1 VNLIQASESGDLAL
15 VRTILATEVNIDAV
29 DDRGRTAVM
38 AATHGNHPAV
48 VNVLIEAGANIH
60 IQDNMRDNPFLYA
73 GAEGLLKILRLTIA
87 AGPNTKLV
95 NRYGGSALIP
105 ACHHGYPDCVMEL
118 LTTTD
123 VNIDHVNNLGWTALI
138 EAVILSDGGPVHQR
152 IVQILVDHGADL
164 SIGDIDGVTALEHAR
179 SRGYVEMVRILS
191 SSAIIAGSVSIPAL
205 IAKPQGAY
213 IETLLGL

>member
-1 VNLIQASESGDLAL
+1 MDSSLTAFIGSDFQGECKGKGDNRVNLIQASENGDLAL

-38 AATHGNHPAV
+38 AATHGNHSSV
-48 VNVLIEAGANIH
+48 VQALIDAGANIH

-73 GAEGLLKILRLTIA
+73 GAEGLLEILRLTIA
-87 AGPNTKLV
+87 AGADTKLV

-105 ACHHGYPDCVMEL
+105 ACHHGYPDCVLEL

-123 VNIDHVNNLGWTALI
+123 VDIDHVNNLGWTALI
-138 EAVILSDGGPVHQR
+138 EAVILSDGGLIHQR

-164 SIGDIDGVTALEHAR
+164 SIGDKEGVTAIDHAR
-179 SRGYVEMVRILS
+179 SRAYNEMVRIL
-191 SSAIIAGSVSIPAL
+191 
-205 IAKPQGAY
+205 GAN
-213 IETLLGL
+213 L

>member
-1 VNLIQASESGDLAL
+1 MFSNLIEAAEAGELESCREFIVQG
-15 VRTILATEVNIDAV
+15 VNIDGV

-48 VNVLIEAGANIH
+48 VKFLIESGADIH
-60 IQDNMRDNPFLYA
+60 IQDNMKDNPFLYA
-73 GAEGLLKILRLTIA
+73 GAEGLLEILRLTIA
-87 AGPNTKLV
+87 AGADTKLV

-105 ACHHGYPDCVMEL
+105 ACHHGYPECVLEM

-123 VNIDHVNNLGWTALI
+123 VDIDHVNNLGWTALI

-164 SIGDIDGVTALEHAR
+164 SIGDKEGVTALKHAR
-179 SRGYVEMVRILS
+179 KLGFTEMARILS
-191 SSAIIAGSVSIPAL
+191 
-205 IAKPQGAY
+205 
-213 IETLLGL
+213 

>member
-1 VNLIQASESGDLAL
+1 MALSHTAFIDSDGETRVSLIQASEQGDLAL
-15 VRTILATEVNIDAV
+15 VRSILATGVDIDPV
-29 DDRGRTAVM
+29 DQRGRTAVM

-48 VNVLIEAGANIH
+48 VKALIDAGANIH
-60 IQDNMRDNPFLYA
+60 IQDNMKDNPFLYA
-73 GAEGLLKILRLTIA
+73 GAEGLLEVLRLTIA

-105 ACHHGYPDCVMEL
+105 ACHYGYPDCVLEL

-123 VNIDHVNNLGWTALI
+123 VDIDHVNNLGWTALI

-164 SIGDIDGVTALEHAR
+164 SIGDNDGVTALEHAKR
-179 SRGYVEMVRILS
+179 RGYGEMVGILTS
-191 SSAIIAGSVSIPAL
+191 
-205 IAKPQGAY
+205 KN
-213 IETLLGL
+213 